1 MTVSIATLLR
11 SAAFSSAALATSL
24 GAVVPAGAESLKIHY
39 GVSLIGLSIGSASIT
54 GSIDP
59 SSYRIEANAKL
70 SGLASILSTS
80 HGAATATGALSGGR
94 VRPATYA
101 TTSANSTMTRTIR
114 MAMDAGTVTGVD
126 ISPPFDPQMKRV
138 PVTEADKRNIV
149 DPLGAFVLS
158 VPAGQDAAG
167 PAACNRRL
175 PVFDGAVRFDIALSY
190 VGSRHVVAKG
200 FDGQVA
206 VCAARYVPVSGHRLD
221 SKSAQFM
228 ADNKNLEVW
237 LAPLAGTRMVF
248 PFRISV
254 RTTVGTTVI
263 EADEFET
270 EATHASV
277 R

>member
-1 MTVSIATLLR
+1 MIVSFPTALR
-11 SAAFSSAALATSL
+11 SATLAASLAASL
-24 GAVVPAGAESLKIHY
+24 AVAVPAGAETLKIHY
-39 GVSLIGLSIGSASIT
+39 GVSLIGLTIGSASIT
-54 GSIDP
+54 GSIEP
-59 SSYRIEANAKL
+59 SSYRIEASAKL

-80 HGAATATGALSGGR
+80 QGAATATGTLAGGH

-101 TTSANSTMTRTIR
+101 TTSANATMTRTIR
-114 MAMDAGTVTGVD
+114 MAMEAGTVTGVD

-158 VPAGQDAAG
+158 VPPGSEATG

-175 PVFDGAVRFDIALSY
+175 PVFDGAVRFDIALNY
-190 VGSRHVVAKG
+190 VGSRHVTAKG
-200 FDGQVA
+200 FDGPVA
-206 VCAARYVPVSGHRLD
+206 VCAVRYVPISGQRVD

-237 LAPLAGTRMVF
+237 LAPLGGTRLVF

-254 RTTVGTTVI
+254 RTAIGTTVI

>member
-1 MTVSIATLLR
+1 MTVPITTILRSIAL
-11 SAAFSSAALATSL
+11 LATL
-24 GAVVPAGAESLKIHY
+24 AVAPAGAETLKIHY
-39 GVSLIGLSIGSASIT
+39 GVSLIGLTIGSASIT
-54 GSIDP
+54 GSIEP

-80 HGAATATGALSGGR
+80 QGAATATGTLAGGR
-94 VRPATYA
+94 VRPTTYA

-114 MAMDAGTVTGVD
+114 MSMDAGTVTGVD

-138 PVTEADKRNIV
+138 PVTEADKHNIV

-158 VPAGQDAAG
+158 VPPGGETTG

-175 PVFDGAVRFDIALSY
+175 PIFDGAVRFDIALSY
-190 VGSRHVVAKG
+190 VGSRHVTAKG
-200 FDGQVA
+200 YDGQVA
-206 VCAARYVPVSGHRLD
+206 VCAVRYVPVSGHRID

-237 LAPLAGTRMVF
+237 LAPLEGTRLVF

-254 RTTVGTTVI
+254 RTMIGTTVI
-263 EADEFET
+263 EADQFET

-277 R
+277 Q